1 MILRVDLLQGT
12 EVFGRTEVFHGT
24 EASCVSELTFG
35 ADVPTRLR
43 EPRPVHETHE
53 SASCVPAA
61 LPPAHVC
68 AAKLEQRERNIG
80 RTLSASA
87 LPALTV
93 QDIRSA
99 AADAQAQRWARAA
112 GRR

>member
-1 MILRVDLLQGT
+1 MILRVDLLRGT
-12 EVFGRTEVFHGT
+12 ESTEVFHGR

-35 ADVPTRLR
+35 TDVRTRVR

-53 SASCVPAA
+53 FASCVPAA

-80 RTLSASA
+80 WALSASA
-87 LPALTV
+87 LPAPVMQPIGGAETACWQLTLPLV
-93 QDIRSA
+93 
-99 AADAQAQRWARAA
+99 
-112 GRR
+112 

>member
-12 EVFGRTEVFHGT
+12 ESTEVFHGT
-24 EASCVSELTFG
+24 EASCVSGLTFG
-35 ADVPTRLR
+35 ADVWTRVR

-53 SASCVPAA
+53 FASCVPAA

-80 RTLSASA
+80 RALSA
-87 LPALTV
+87 PAL
-93 QDIRSA
+93 SA
-99 AADAQAQRWARAA
+99 PVMQPIGGAETACWQLAPPPV
-112 GRR
+112 